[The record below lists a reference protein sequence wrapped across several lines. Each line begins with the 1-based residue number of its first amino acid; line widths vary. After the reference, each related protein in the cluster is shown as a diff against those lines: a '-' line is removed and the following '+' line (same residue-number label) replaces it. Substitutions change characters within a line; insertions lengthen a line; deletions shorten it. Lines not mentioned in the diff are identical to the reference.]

1 MADVEQIKQAQ
12 ALLQYLGLYK
22 GSIDGIWGDMSKSA
36 MMELCKRVKAD
47 VNSPVC
53 SGDFDESKLKLI
65 QSYMTAQM
73 TKRFDIKSFVIGA
86 LLSAI
91 VGYIVKLLMKYML
104 ERTGVGALI
113 SEKKAVLTEEGK
125 KKLQYVRGYIE
136 PGLYI
141 ESKNGAIRPLII
153 DKIEKKPRGES
164 VIYFR
169 FEDDPKKKYYAK
181 FYAVKLVF
189 YDEDGHE
196 FTNWVKRTS
205 KKKRP
210 AYKLE
215 LNTSGYRPYI
225 VALYPIYG
233 KEVMER
239 VVVDHNGNEVW
250 IDDNFRE
257 EWAEEYGKMEAEKE
271 GGII

>member
-36 MMELCKRVKAD
+36 MIELCKKVGAD
-47 VNSPVC
+47 VNSSVC

-73 TKRFDIKSFVIGA
+73 TRRFDIRSFLIGA
-86 LLSAI
+86 LLSAV
-91 VGYIVKLLMKYML
+91 VGYVVKLLMEYVAKK
-104 ERTGVGALI
+104 TGVGALV
-113 SEKKAVLTEEGK
+113 SERKAVLTEEGK
-125 KKLQYVRGYIE
+125 KELRYVRGYIE

-153 DKIEKKPRGES
+153 DRIQKEPYGDG

-205 KKKRP
+205 RKRVP
-210 AYKLE
+210 VYKLE

-225 VALYPIYG
+225 VALYPAYG
-233 KEVMER
+233 KEVIER
-239 VVVDHNGNEVW
+239 IVVDHNGNEVW
-250 IDDNFRE
+250 IDDDFRE
-257 EWAEEYGKMEAEKE
+257 KWAEECGRMEAEKE
-271 GGII
+271 GSVI